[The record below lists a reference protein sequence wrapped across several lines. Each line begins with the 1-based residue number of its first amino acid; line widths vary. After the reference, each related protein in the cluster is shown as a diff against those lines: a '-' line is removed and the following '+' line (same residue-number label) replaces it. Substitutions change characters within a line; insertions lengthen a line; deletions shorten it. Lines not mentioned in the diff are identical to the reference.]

1 MAGIAREQA
10 TRAADQRRNGRF
22 DPWLVVST
30 IVLMTVGYM
39 SLYSEGISRD
49 GGADFR
55 KQVVFGIIGLVPM
68 FIFIFVHPKIWQRMA
83 TFLYGLNIAGLLA
96 IFVVGSKKK
105 GAERWIEIGS
115 FQFQPSEMA
124 KLLTIITLAAFFAN
138 RQESIRKPGTY
149 LLSFIHILP
158 PLALILMQPH
168 LGAAMVVLVSWFAIS
183 WIAGV
188 DVKQISISAA
198 VFVALAASVL
208 FIPAVS
214 SKVLHGY
221 QQERIVGL
229 SGADSQGK
237 NWQTDRAEIAFGVGG
252 VTGTGYLK
260 GEQKTGHFI
269 PEQHNDFVF
278 TIIGEEGG
286 LVGCTLV
293 LAAFG
298 FFFYRIWLIMFRAT
312 DLYYKMLAAGVF
324 AALFFHMFVNMAM
337 VLQLVPVVG
346 LWLPFLSSGGTALWL
361 CMACVG
367 LMIGVRRRERPILF

>member
-1 MAGIAREQA
+1 MAGVARDQA
-10 TRAADQRRNGRF
+10 TRTGDQLRNGRF

-30 IVLMTVGYM
+30 IVLMIVGYM
-39 SLYSEGISRD
+39 SLYSEGVSRD
-49 GGADFR
+49 GGSDFR
-55 KQVVFGIIGLVPM
+55 KQVVFGVIGLVPM
-68 FIFIFVHPKIWQRMA
+68 LVFIFVHPKIWQRIA
-83 TFLYGLNIAGLLA
+83 TFLYGVNMAGLLA
-96 IFVVGSKKK
+96 IFLVGSKKK
-105 GAERWIEIGS
+105 GADRWIEIGS

-138 RQESIRKPGTY
+138 RQESIRKPSTY
-149 LLSFIHILP
+149 LLSFLHILP
-158 PLALILMQPH
+158 PLTLILMQPH

-183 WIAGV
+183 WVAGV

-198 VFVALAASVL
+198 IFLALGASVL

-312 DLYYKMLAAGVF
+312 EPYYKMLAAGVF
-324 AALFFHMFVNMAM
+324 AALFFHMFVNMSM

-346 LWLPFLSSGGTALWL
+346 LWLPFLSYGGTALWL